1 MSTKFNLKN
10 LKKEIPDANRYKQRL
25 AKLAEDDKE
34 TDHIKRVVE
43 TSIENINSGQN
54 SFVIYGEPQSGKTE
68 MMIALTAKLLDEGKK
83 IIVVLLNDSVQ
94 LLSQNLERFQRS
106 GLSPTPKKFSEILPE
121 SVKIGDRQWV
131 IFSKKNA
138 RDLEKLIDKLSAYDK
153 KVVIDDEAD
162 YATPNSKIN
171 KKDQS
176 TINKLTGE
184 LIGKNGIYI
193 GVTATP
199 ARLDLNRTHDNQN
212 EAWIDFP
219 PHSNYTG
226 TRTIFSFFSIKFP
239 FYAQNITRQR
249 GWPRIFAES
258 PIQLYG

>member
-1 MSTKFNLKN
+1 M
-10 LKKEIPDANRYKQRL
+10 
-25 AKLAEDDKE
+25 
-34 TDHIKRVVE
+34 
-43 TSIENINSGQN
+43 
-54 SFVIYGEPQSGKTE
+54 
-68 MMIALTAKLLDEGKK
+68 
-83 IIVVLLNDSVQ
+83 
-94 LLSQNLERFQRS
+94 
-106 GLSPTPKKFSEILPE
+106 SPTPKKFSEILPE

-219 PHSNYTG
+219 PLL
-226 TRTIFSFFSIKFP
+226 
-239 FYAQNITRQR
+239 ITRDKNNFFLLLYQISLLCSKHYQTKR
-249 GWPRIFAES
+249 MAPYICGS